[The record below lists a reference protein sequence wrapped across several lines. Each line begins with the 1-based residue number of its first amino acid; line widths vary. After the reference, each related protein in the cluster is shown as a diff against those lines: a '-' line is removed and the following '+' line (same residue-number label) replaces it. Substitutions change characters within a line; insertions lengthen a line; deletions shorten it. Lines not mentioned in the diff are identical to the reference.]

1 MRPIPPSENIFRRMT
16 WLTLMVTIVLT
27 TGLGGAVT
35 SAEVGMAYPTWP
47 NLNGWSL
54 FNFFYAD
61 IAEQFGI
68 GASLEH
74 THRQAG
80 TLLGLLSIFLFV
92 VAWRPNLRESYPNLR
107 RLAAI
112 NLILVIV
119 QGLLGAFRVLGNVQV
134 VAIFHAIGAQAIV
147 VCLVALLK
155 NSRTR
160 PAPANSPMTLR
171 VQLWSLVGLFLLFL
185 NLLAAASLRH
195 KLAAFSGHLV
205 LALLTTGV
213 LMYAVRLS
221 FQASQNAQGLRTDAK
236 RLLHFLGAQVAL
248 GIATW
253 FFILGPLASN
263 FENDQNRFLVQ
274 NILATSHLVVGM
286 CVMGAAA
293 ALFLE
298 SRKSLRYSPNQV

>member
-1 MRPIPPSENIFRRMT
+1 MNHAPSSERVFRLLT
-16 WLTLMVTIVLT
+16 WITLVVTVVLT

-61 IAEQFGI
+61 IAKQFGV

-92 VAWRPNLRESYPNLR
+92 AAWRPRLRENYPTLR
-107 RLAAI
+107 LLTGI
-112 NLILVIV
+112 NLLLVIA

-147 VCLVALLK
+147 VCLVVLLK
-155 NSRTR
+155 NSRAK
-160 PAPANSPMTLR
+160 PAPANSPITLR

-195 KLAAFSGHLV
+195 KMAAFPGHLV

-213 LMYAVRLS
+213 LIFAARLG
-221 FQASQNAQGLRTDAK
+221 FLAGRNAPVLRTDAK
-236 RLLHFLGAQVAL
+236 RLLHLLGAQIAL

-253 FFILGPLASN
+253 FFILGPLASS

-274 NILATSHLVVGM
+274 NLLATGHLIVGM
-286 CVMGAAA
+286 CVMGSAA

-298 SRKSLRYSPNQV
+298 GRQGLRYAPDQV